1 MAGAQVLEDGAAV
14 EGPIITLN
22 GSFCTQM
29 KAWRIVALYGDRAS
43 TSGSALEAERQSSG
57 SGVGGMRGQEGLVA
71 TLNGTFCAQVQG
83 TADHLAGWRPGE
95 RSRRY
100 LSRFELQV
108 I

>member
-1 MAGAQVLEDGAAV
+1 M
-14 EGPIITLN
+14 TLN

-29 KAWRIVALYGDRAS
+29 KAWRIVALDGDRAS
-43 TSGSALEAERQSSG
+43 AGGSAFQNLRLKDKGSG

-71 TLNGTFCAQVQG
+71 TLNGTFCTQVEG
-83 TADHLAGWRPGE
+83 MAEHRAGWRPGE

-100 LSRFELQV
+100 LSRFELQL